1 MTANSAKPE
10 SQPPTRPLP
19 QAANVARLSLLVG
32 AAVLTLKWAAWHLT
46 GSVALLSDAMESI
59 VNVVAAGAALI
70 ALKIAQ
76 EPADENHPY
85 GHSKAEYFSAVLEGI
100 LIVVAAAAIIF
111 EAWQRFQNPTEL
123 SDLGP
128 GLAISFVASV
138 ANTAL
143 ALHLLR
149 RGKALRS
156 PALVADGQHIRADV
170 VTSVGVWIGVGLAW
184 KTGWWFL
191 DPLLA
196 GFVAI
201 NVVRTGWAVVRDSVG
216 GLMDESLLPAEL
228 EAIRS
233 ALEEHLHGNALEIH
247 DLKTRRSA
255 ARAFIQF
262 HLVVPGEMSVREAH
276 DLCDQLEEVL
286 DEVIPN
292 SVTEIHVEPELEA
305 QNLGRIAGPTH

>member
-1 MTANSAKPE
+1 MSSASATPE
-10 SQPPTRPLP
+10 TPSSGRTPPS
-19 QAANVARLSLLVG
+19 AADAARLSLFVG
-32 AAVLTLKWAAWHLT
+32 AAVFALKYAAWHLT
-46 GSVALLSDAMESI
+46 DSVALLSDAMESV

-100 LIVVAAAAIIF
+100 LIVIAATAIIF
-111 EAWQRFQNPTEL
+111 EAWQRFQNPTAL
-123 SDLGP
+123 TDLGP
-128 GLAISFVASV
+128 GLVISFIASGT
-138 ANTAL
+138 NAL
-143 ALHLLR
+143 LAVYLLR
-149 RGKALRS
+149 RGRALRS
-156 PALVADGQHIRADV
+156 PALLADGQHIRADV
-170 VTSVGVWIGVGLAW
+170 VTSIGVWVGVGLAW
-184 KTGWWFL
+184 TTGWWML

-196 GFVAI
+196 AFVAV
-201 NVVRTGWAVVRDSVG
+201 NVVRTGWHVVRDSIG

-228 EAIRS
+228 DDIHA
-233 ALEEHLHGNALEIH
+233 ALEEHLNENALEIH

-262 HLVVPGEMSVREAH
+262 HLVVPGEMSVRDAH

-286 DEVIPN
+286 DEVIPG

-305 QNLGRIAGPTH
+305 QNLGRIVGPTH